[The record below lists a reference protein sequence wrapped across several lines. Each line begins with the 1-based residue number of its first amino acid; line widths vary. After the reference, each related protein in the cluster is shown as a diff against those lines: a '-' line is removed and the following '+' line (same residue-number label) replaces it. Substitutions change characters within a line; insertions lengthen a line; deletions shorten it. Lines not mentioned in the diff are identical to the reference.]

1 VVGQLQLD
9 VLSSRMVAEYGVN
22 ITFEQTSWSTMRW
35 VAPKE
40 DGPQDRAALDR
51 FLRTAPSQM
60 AEDHDN
66 EPVAFFTSDWGRKR
80 AEDEFPMLRFLSLR
94 EQHAIE
100 GSAAA

>member
-1 VVGQLQLD
+1 
-9 VLSSRMVAEYGVN
+9 
-22 ITFEQTSWSTMRW
+22 

-40 DGPQDRAALDR
+40 EGPQDRAALDR

-80 AEDEFPMLRFLSLR
+80 SEDEWPMLRFLSLR
-94 EQHAIE
+94 EQHGIE
-100 GSAAA
+100 ELKAG